1 MTFIQAL
8 ILGIIQGLTEFL
20 PISSTAHLV
29 ILPFL
34 LKWDLNPAFVMV
46 FNTLIQLGTLAAVI
60 VYFWHDLIT
69 ILKAWFEGIK
79 TKRPFDEPNSK
90 LGWLIILATIPA
102 GLFGLL
108 LQSKVRQAMSSAV
121 ATAVF
126 LFVTAILLTA
136 AEIWS
141 RKTRQLDSLK
151 PLDAGIIGLFQA
163 VSIFPGISRSGATI
177 SGGQWRGLT
186 RESAA
191 KFSFLMSI
199 PIMLAAGA
207 LEMLDLFK
215 TPGLT
220 QMVPQLLIGFFIAG
234 VVGYFSIRWFL
245 RYLKSKSLLPFA
257 LYCAVLAIVVIFVA
271 SGRTLN

>member
-220 QMVPQLLIGFFIAG
+220 QMVPQLLIGFIIAG

>member
-1 MTFIQAL
+1 
-8 ILGIIQGLTEFL
+8 
-20 PISSTAHLV
+20 
-29 ILPFL
+29 
-34 LKWDLNPAFVMV
+34 
-46 FNTLIQLGTLAAVI
+46 
-60 VYFWHDLIT
+60 
-69 ILKAWFEGIK
+69 
-79 TKRPFDEPNSK
+79 
-90 LGWLIILATIPA
+90 
-102 GLFGLL
+102 
-108 LQSKVRQAMSSAV
+108 MSSAV

-220 QMVPQLLIGFFIAG
+220 QMVPQLLIGFIIAG

-257 LYCAVLAIVVIFVA
+257 LYCAVLAIVMILSPAVRRSTDRFTPDEDA
-271 SGRTLN
+271 SRFSDKDSPILINHCLKNSRQLFRLISLIAPLLT

>member
-20 PISSTAHLV
+20 PISSTAHLI